1 MMGFYGNLLVST
13 EISLLGSYGGRGSL
27 LGFYRYFCW
36 VSMVFYWVSTE
47 GFLLGLYWGFFA
59 GFLRGFRRDLME
71 LNQGVV
77 YTGGHELILVMR
89 VWTNRS

>member
-1 MMGFYGNLLVST
+1 
-13 EISLLGSYGGRGSL
+13 
-27 LGFYRYFCW
+27 
-36 VSMVFYWVSTE
+36 MVFYWVSTE
-47 GFLLGLYWGFFA
+47 GFLLGFYWGFFA

-77 YTGGHELILVMR
+77 YTGGHELNLVMR